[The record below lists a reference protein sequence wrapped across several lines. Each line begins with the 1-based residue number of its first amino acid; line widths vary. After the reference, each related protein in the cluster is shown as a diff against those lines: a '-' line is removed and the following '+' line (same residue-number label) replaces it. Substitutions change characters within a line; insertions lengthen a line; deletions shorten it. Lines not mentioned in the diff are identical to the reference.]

1 MVFIKSYFPS
11 LIGVVKNLE
20 HSLLEKQ
27 LINKCFEIKEKI
39 KKGGES
45 WISNST
51 YNTLNTYNIFKDE
64 AFKQI
69 NEFTLNSVLNYCDQL
84 NIDKECLNKNPI
96 DSWVNIYNK
105 NDYQEFHIHSD
116 SIISTVYFLAGSH
129 NGAKI
134 YFKSP
139 NKNMIQIPYTSLTER
154 TFDRVYFKP
163 EPGMLLIFNSNLE
176 HSVEK
181 HITDDLRISI
191 ACNFS
196 KK

>member
-11 LIGVVKNLE
+11 LIGVAKNTE
-20 HSLLEKQ
+20 HSLLEKN
-27 LINKCFEIKEKI
+27 LINKCFEIKEKT

-45 WISNST
+45 WIANST
-51 YNTLNTYNIFKDE
+51 YNTLNTHNVFKDND
-64 AFKQI
+64 FKQI
-69 NEFTLNSVLNYCDQL
+69 NDFILNSVLNYCDQL
-84 NIDKECLNKNPI
+84 DINKNFINKEPI
-96 DSWVNIYNK
+96 DSWINIYNK

-116 SIISTVYFLAGSH
+116 SIISTVYFLAGSN
-129 NGAKI
+129 NGAKL

-139 NKNMIQIPYTSLTER
+139 SNNMIQIPYNNLTER
-154 TFDRVYFKP
+154 TFDKIYFKP

-181 HITDDLRISI
+181 HTTDDLRVTI
-191 ACNFS
+191 ACNFA